1 MHFGLVVRMFL
12 AQTAVAIKTLAERNY
27 INLILFTSFM
37 FLQCCIDDNIQYVLS
52 QGDGKSSE
60 RISDKKGSETS
71 DKPLKKENSRTEID
85 KEKKTDQS
93 KDNGSGD
100 SKLKSSDN
108 FDDDRRKKR
117 KVVIVK
123 NIFKKSY
130 QYLFYHFEDIIFLL

>member
-1 MHFGLVVRMFL
+1 MFL
-12 AQTAVAIKTLAERNY
+12 AQTAVAIKTLAERNF
-27 INLILFTSFM
+27 INLK
-37 FLQCCIDDNIQYVLS
+37 FLHPLCVQCCIDDNIQYVLS

-100 SKLKSSDN
+100 SKLKSSDS

-117 KVVIVK
+117 KVVIVE
-123 NIFKKSY
+123 IY
-130 QYLFYHFEDIIFLL
+130 